1 MNRATAL
8 APTASLL
15 LTIALLLAA
24 APGAQALPIVGAS
37 ANTIPR
43 GTFMLDTWGTWLD
56 FTVSWQEDGNG
67 GSGWVGFTEDKRW
80 TAVSVV
86 PRVYYGV
93 TDWLTLRAAVPLE
106 DRYREYG
113 FDEPAESATGLGDII
128 IDPKFQV
135 FRAESG
141 YPRAAALAGIRFP
154 TGDTGEDGKLA
165 LSDGSTDYMLG
176 GVITHKEG
184 PITAHACVTYWFNG
198 TRENG
203 TNVSDLIVGVAS
215 IETPLDESWNL
226 LWEFKGVYGKTPSE
240 FQRSYVCPGIIWNGD
255 HVNIGLS
262 TLVSMSA
269 KGKVGISTLDFDWAP
284 YLRVYYR
291 FF

>member
-8 APTASLL
+8 AMAA
-15 LTIALLLAA
+15 ILLLASTH
-24 APGAQALPIVGAS
+24 GAQALPIVGAS

-43 GTFMLDTWGTWLD
+43 GTFMIDTWGTWLD

-67 GSGWVGFTEDKRW
+67 GSGWVGFTEDRKL
-80 TAVSVV
+80 TAGSLV

-93 TDWLTLRAAVPLE
+93 TDRLTVRAAFPLE
-106 DRYREYG
+106 DRYSEDDRNG
-113 FDEPAESATGLGDII
+113 PESATGLGDIV

-141 YPRAAALAGIRFP
+141 YPRVSALAGVRFP
-154 TGDTGEDGKLA
+154 TGHTGGDGKPA
-165 LSDGSTDYMLG
+165 LSDGSTDYMVG
-176 GVITHKEG
+176 GVITYKEG
-184 PITAHACVTYWFNG
+184 PITAHACVTYWLNG
-198 TRENG
+198 KRENG
-203 TNVSDLIVGVAS
+203 TNVSDLFAVLAS

-226 LWEFKGVYGKTPSE
+226 LWEFKGVYSETPSE
-240 FQRSYVCPGIIWNGD
+240 FQRTYVSPGIMWSGD
-255 HVNIGLS
+255 HVNIGFS

-269 KGKVGISTLDFDWAP
+269 MGKVGISTLDFDWAP

>member
-8 APTASLL
+8 ALTA
-15 LTIALLLAA
+15 ILLLAA
-24 APGAQALPIVGAS
+24 AHGAQALPIVGAS

-43 GTFMLDTWGTWLD
+43 GAFMIDTWGTWVD
-56 FTVSWQEDGNG
+56 FTKSWQEDGNG
-67 GSGWVGFTEDKRW
+67 GSSWIGFTEERKW
-80 TAVSVV
+80 TAGSLV

-93 TDWLTLRAAVPLE
+93 TDRFTVRAALPLE
-106 DRYREYG
+106 DRYREYDFG
-113 FDEPAESATGLGDII
+113 TTESATGLGDIV

-135 FRAESG
+135 FRAQSG
-141 YPRAAALAGIRFP
+141 YPRVAALAGVRFP
-154 TGDTGEDGKLA
+154 TGDTGGDGGLP

-176 GVITHKEG
+176 AVVTHKES

-198 TRENG
+198 NRETG
-203 TNVSDLIVGVAS
+203 ANVSDLIVGLVS
-215 IETPLDESWNL
+215 IETPLDGSWNL
-226 LWEFKGVYGKTPSE
+226 LWEFKGIYSQTPSE
-240 FQRSYVCPGIIWNGD
+240 FQRTYVCPGIIWNGD
-255 HVNIGLS
+255 HVNIGFS

-269 KGKVGISTLDFDWAP
+269 KGKVGISTLDYDWAP